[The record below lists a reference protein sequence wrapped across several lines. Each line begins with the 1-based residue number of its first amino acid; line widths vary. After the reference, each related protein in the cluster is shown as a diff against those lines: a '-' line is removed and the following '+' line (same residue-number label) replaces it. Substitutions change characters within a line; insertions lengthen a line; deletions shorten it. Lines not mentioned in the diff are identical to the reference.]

1 MQELLE
7 FIARRLV
14 ERPEN
19 VVVQCVPGE
28 HEDRLPAC
36 RWPKQDIGKVIGRNG
51 RTAQSLRV
59 LLAAVAA
66 REGKRAILEI
76 AN

>member
-7 FIARRLV
+7 FIAKRLV

-28 HEDRLPAC
+28 QKIVFRLQVAEE
-36 RWPKQDIGKVIGRNG
+36 DIGKVIGRNG

>member
-7 FIARRLV
+7 FIAKRLV

-19 VVVQCVPGE
+19 VVVECVPSE
-28 HEDRLPAC
+28 QKIVFRLQVAEE
-36 RWPKQDIGKVIGRNG
+36 DIGKVIGRNG

>member
-14 ERPEN
+14 ERPES
-19 VVVQCVPGE
+19 VVVHCVPG
-28 HEDRLPAC
+28 DTKIVFRLEVAE
-36 RWPKQDIGKVIGRNG
+36 QDIGKVIGRNG

-76 AN
+76 SN

>member
-7 FIARRLV
+7 FIAKRLV
-14 ERPEN
+14 ELPEH
-19 VVVQCVPGE
+19 VVVECVPGE
-28 HEDRLPAC
+28 QKIVFRLQVAE
-36 RWPKQDIGKVIGRNG
+36 QDIGKVIGRNG

>member
-7 FIARRLV
+7 FIAKRLV

-19 VVVQCVPGE
+19 VVVQCVPSE
-28 HEDRLPAC
+28 QKIVFRLQVAEE
-36 RWPKQDIGKVIGRNG
+36 DIGKVIGRNG